1 MIQAGVITPNPMPPK
16 RIRILRAVRTLPP
29 IHLISSRKI
38 IAAQI
43 ADRLILMIFGVISMT
58 SLIICLGAK
67 SVPLVVGSN
76 HLAGVVV
83 NHHNLMLMALTPK

>member
-1 MIQAGVITPNPMPPK
+1 MPPK
-16 RIRILRAVRTLPP
+16 RIRILRVVRTLPP

-43 ADRLILMIFGVISMT
+43 AARLILMISGVISMT

-76 HLAGVVV
+76 RLAGVVV